1 MGDDLVALGL
11 CEAVHCGAVWGS
23 GICLS
28 MAAGRQ
34 TQKER
39 SPISESPSEAHS
51 HWSMTFLQSLPFQD
65 STSLL

>member
-1 MGDDLVALGL
+1 MGDDLIALGPH
-11 CEAVHCGAVWGS
+11 EAMHHGAVWGS

-28 MAAGRQ
+28 MAARRQ

-39 SPISESPSEAHS
+39 SSVSRSPSEAHPQ
-51 HWSMTFLQSLPFQD
+51 WSMTFLQSPPFQD